1 MAIGHFGLCELAKW
15 TYWALWTLRF
25 GKVELGTPRKSKR
38 SDGIPSI

>member
-15 TYWALWTLRF
+15 TLRF
-25 GKVELGTPRKSKR
+25 GKVELGTPWKSKQ